1 MTSRS
6 LPNIVIDNGTSFSKL
21 GFAGNVNPNII
32 IPTTISYDKA
42 DNSYIGSNQSTLNPT
57 TDSIQLIRR
66 GQIVDFESMS
76 DFWSDCYQKQL
87 GSKPEDYLTLLTE
100 PPLNTPENREKTGEI
115 MFETF
120 GVPGLHIAVQAV
132 LALASSWTS
141 NKTANIEK
149 PLTGVVVDI
158 GDGVSHVIPV
168 IDGYTVGSAIKQVP
182 LAGYDITLTI
192 QQLLRER
199 NVGINPNES
208 FAVAKMI
215 KEEHSYIC
223 PDIIQEEK
231 KLSSNPTTSFVFRSK
246 NGMEQTISLGK
257 ERFLGPE
264 ILFNP
269 KLARSNK
276 LKDCESLPNIIDSVI
291 QSCPIDCR
299 RALYGN
305 IVLSGGTTMFK
316 DLSKRIQRDLKII
329 TDERLKEGGGTSFIK
344 VNVVAHE
351 NQKYAVWNGGSL
363 LASMDQFSSFCHSK
377 KDYEEYGASICRRS
391 RVFTSLLV

>member
-1 MTSRS
+1 MSAPLS
-6 LPNIVIDNGTSFSKL
+6 NVVIDNGTSFTKL
-21 GFAGNVNPNII
+21 GFSGNVRPNII

-42 DNSYIGSNQSTLNPT
+42 DNSYIGSNQNINPIS
-57 TDSIQLIRR
+57 DPIQLIRR

-76 DFWSDCYQKQL
+76 DFWSDSYQKQL
-87 GSKPEDYLTLLTE
+87 QCRPEEYFTLLTE

-141 NKTANIEK
+141 NKTAKVEK

-182 LAGYDITLTI
+182 LAGYDVTLNI

-199 NVGINPNES
+199 NIGINPNES
-208 FAVAKMI
+208 FSVAKMI

-223 PDIIQEEK
+223 PNVIQEEK
-231 KLSSNPTTSFVFRSK
+231 NAQPINFVFKSK
-246 NGMEQTISLGK
+246 NGTEQTILLGK

-269 KLARSNK
+269 KLAKSSK
-276 LKDCESLPNIIDSVI
+276 SKECEPLPNIIDSVI

-316 DLSKRIQRDLKII
+316 DLNKRIQRDLRLLV
-329 TDERLKEGGGTSFIK
+329 DERLKEGGGTLIK
-344 VNVVAHE
+344 VNVIAHE

-363 LASMDQFSSFCHSK
+363 LASMDQFPSFCHSK
-377 KDYEEYGASICRRS
+377 KEYEEYGASICRKS